1 MHLYRELRRRQ
12 QFGRVIKVAVS
23 GIGSMGRGIALQLK
37 SMPGMEPGILVNR
50 TTERAVEAWIAMGVP
65 FDEIVVS
72 DDPRLLRIAVEQG
85 LACVT
90 RDVEAA
96 MALEQIEVLVESTGT
111 VGPAARSV
119 LAAIQAIKHVVVMN
133 AELDATIGCYLA
145 ERARQQGVIYGYADG
160 DQPGVLMRILEW
172 VELHGFEIVAA
183 VNCKGFLDVRA
194 TPESSQEWANRMK
207 TSPEMVCAF
216 TDGTKMNLENAVV
229 ANATGFVPDVRGMH
243 GVRTDQR
250 NALKDF
256 SRVLGRTGVVDFS
269 LGGDFGGG
277 VFVIGRCDDWERVGH
292 YFDYLKMGP
301 GPDYLFFRPYH
312 LCHLETPLSVAE
324 TVIYREPTIAPKGA
338 PVADVVAVAK
348 RNLEPGHILEGIGGR
363 SFYGQIDTVGRARD
377 FLPAGLAEGGIL
389 TRAVLAD
396 EPIPRDA
403 VEPCGGNYAFTIR
416 NLQET
421 LFSVFEPTPPHAHA
435 ARY

>member
-1 MHLYRELRRRQ
+1 MHRRQ

-23 GIGSMGRGIALQLK
+23 GIGAMGRGIALQLRA
-37 SMPGMEPGILVNR
+37 MPGMEPGVLVNR
-50 TTERAVEAWIAMGVP
+50 TVERAVDAWVSMGVP
-65 FDEIVVS
+65 PEEIVVS
-72 DDPRLLRIAVEQG
+72 DDPRLLGIALEQG

-96 MALEQIEVLVESTGT
+96 VSLEQIEVLVESTGT

-119 LAAIQAIKHVVVMN
+119 LAAIQSRKHVVVMN

-145 ERARQQGVIYGYADG
+145 ERARQQGVIYSYADG

-194 TPESSQEWANRMK
+194 TPESSLQWASRMK
-207 TSPEMVCAF
+207 TSPQMVCAF
-216 TDGTKMNLENAVV
+216 TDGTKMNLESAVV
-229 ANATGFVPDVRGMH
+229 ANATGLVPEVRGMH
-243 GVRTDQR
+243 GVRTDQKC
-250 NALKDF
+250 ALKDF
-256 SRVLGRTGVVDFS
+256 AKVLGRTGLVEFS

-277 VFVIGRCDDWERVGH
+277 VFVIGRCRDWERVGH

-301 GPDYLFFRPYH
+301 GPDYLFLRPYH

-324 TVIYREPTIAPKGA
+324 AVIYREPTIAPRGG

-348 RNLEPGHILEGIGGR
+348 RDLPPGHVLEGIGGR
-363 SFYGQIDTVGRARD
+363 SFYGQIDTVERARD
-377 FLPAGLAEGGIL
+377 FIPAGLAEGGVL
-389 TRAVLAD
+389 TRAVCAD
-396 EPIPRDA
+396 EPIPKDA
-403 VEPCGGNYAFTIR
+403 VEMDASDYALTLR
-416 NLQET
+416 RLQET
-421 LFSVFEPTPPHAHA
+421 LFSVFEPTPPHAHVS
-435 ARY
+435 RH